1 MYTVMKLFKTTL
13 RTFYMGMMLLCT
25 MHYTQ
30 SQDLTLTSLDSALA
44 KAMAQ
49 NHDLQN
55 FDLLLQQNQEEYKQA
70 RSYRKPQVSATFS
83 GQRNISLATT
93 PLPGEIFGQPGQTVE
108 AQFGQEYTY
117 NAGIN
122 ISKQL
127 INQEA
132 KFQSKLSQLNSKMTA
147 ADQAIFEQ
155 SLKEQVGLYYYTALV
170 AQRAVQIGEQDLAA
184 AQSLVALAQEKFDDG
199 LIDALSLNQ
208 ASINENAV
216 KQQLNSSKQLK
227 IQCSIALKKLLG
239 LSVADELQI
248 EDSLDAE
255 LPGYFMASQLNED
268 PLLAS
273 AGIDL
278 EQADLQLKLSQAAL
292 LPSLSVGTYL
302 GKQQFRDDFG
312 MGFDSGD
319 WADYSYVSVN
329 LTVPIFNGFK
339 KRSKI
344 NQSKLGREMAQ
355 KAQANTARQVSLDDE
370 MLLADYHIALQ
381 DAGAQKDSY
390 ERYAQNRELT
400 YEKYEEGLLGLD
412 QYLSVFED
420 YLKAENNYLNA
431 LSKLYGLY
439 SEIKARI

>member
-1 MYTVMKLFKTTL
+1 M
-13 RTFYMGMMLLCT
+13 
-25 MHYTQ
+25 
-30 SQDLTLTSLDSALA
+30 
-44 KAMAQ
+44 
-49 NHDLQN
+49 
-55 FDLLLQQNQEEYKQA
+55 
-70 RSYRKPQVSATFS
+70 
-83 GQRNISLATT
+83 
-93 PLPGEIFGQPGQTVE
+93 
-108 AQFGQEYTY
+108 
-117 NAGIN
+117 
-122 ISKQL
+122 
-127 INQEA
+127 
-132 KFQSKLSQLNSKMTA
+132 
-147 ADQAIFEQ
+147 
-155 SLKEQVGLYYYTALV
+155 
-170 AQRAVQIGEQDLAA
+170 
-184 AQSLVALAQEKFDDG
+184 
-199 LIDALSLNQ
+199 
-208 ASINENAV
+208 
-216 KQQLNSSKQLK
+216 
-227 IQCSIALKKLLG
+227 G